1 MGKNMGKEQCYLEIM
16 KRIDILFTPA
26 KEERDRLSR
35 RLSRMNETELNNLY
49 LNFDLMGIDTILE
62 YLCECYL

>member
-1 MGKNMGKEQCYLEIM
+1 
-16 KRIDILFTPA
+16 
-26 KEERDRLSR
+26 
-35 RLSRMNETELNNLY
+35 MNETELNNLY

>member
-1 MGKNMGKEQCYLEIM
+1 M
-16 KRIDILFTPA
+16 KRIDILFTPT

>member
-1 MGKNMGKEQCYLEIM
+1 MSKETCYLEIVN
-16 KRIDILFTPA
+16 RIEVLFTPT
-26 KEERDRLSR
+26 KEEREQLGQRLSR
-35 RLSRMNETELNNLY
+35 LDETELNHLY